1 MQLISEGLFRRKH
14 FRISHCACIGRK
26 NRRACEAK
34 DMVLLK
40 VFDDCGVHIT
50 KLTAVALVEDNH
62 DMLLINLVPFVLV
75 HEGGE
80 LLDGGNDDP
89 TVVVLKL
96 TLQHRR

>member
-1 MQLISEGLFRRKH
+1 M
-14 FRISHCACIGRK
+14 
-26 NRRACEAK
+26 
-34 DMVLLK
+34 
-40 VFDDCGVHIT
+40 
-50 KLTAVALVEDNH
+50 ALVEGNH
-62 DMLLINLVPFVLV
+62 DMLSINLVPFVLV